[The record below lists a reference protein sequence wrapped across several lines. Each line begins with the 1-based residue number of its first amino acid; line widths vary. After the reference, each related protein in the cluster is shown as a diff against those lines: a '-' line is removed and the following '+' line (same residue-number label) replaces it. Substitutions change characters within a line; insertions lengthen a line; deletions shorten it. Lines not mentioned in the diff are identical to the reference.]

1 MQTWL
6 LILRGDPADGGTPI
20 GVVTDRELCL
30 AAVRSAWAAFQQL
43 YAEERHDPALRAGVE
58 GMDRRLRL
66 AAAELERTAE
76 RSATAAPSTGRIQ
89 SGKQ

>member
-6 LILRGDPADGGTPI
+6 LILRGDPADGGHPI

-30 AAVRSAWAAFQQL
+30 AAMRAAWAALQQL

-66 AAAELERTAE
+66 AAEQLECG
-76 RSATAAPSTGRIQ
+76 AADDLPGGAR
-89 SGKQ
+89 